1 MSFWKIA
8 WRNIEQRGLAS
19 ALTALSMALGVAVMI
34 VVIVVYAVTVRQFQ
48 QNAQGYN
55 LIVGGKG
62 GSLQLV
68 LSTVYHIGQPLYPIP
83 YTYYQKFLPGGEFAD
98 SVAVAIPQCL
108 GDSYE
113 APNGTHFRVIGT
125 SPDLFDK
132 IEYGRES
139 DGTSLR
145 YQFQEGGRN
154 LREAGQLHGRAF
166 HDAAY
171 EAVVGSIVAAQAGL
185 KLGDDIQPTHGIG
198 GDGHKHDG
206 FEVVGIL
213 KPTGT
218 ANDRAVFINI
228 EGFYRL
234 EGHALAEDTEHAEE
248 SKEHPAAHTAPDTV
262 KQAAAHDHHDEA
274 GHKDEHAHKE
284 GEHAEEH
291 AHEHKD
297 AEHAD
302 EAKAHAA
309 EHAHDEKEH
318 AAEKAGSEKEHAAE
332 HAVEKHQEAGHDHAE
347 HPHEHPHPAGAHD
360 EKAHG
365 EHKHAE
371 HAHEEHGHD
380 EHGHHHGHIDEP
392 LPIDQREVTSILVL
406 CRDNPLYAMGLDM
419 GINKGKDRI
428 AQAVAPAR
436 EVAMLLN
443 SIVGPMRIV
452 LLVLTVLVV
461 IVAGISIL
469 VSIYNS
475 MNERSHDI
483 AVMRALG
490 ASRNAVMGIILV
502 ESILL
507 SLGGGLLGM
516 LLGHG
521 IIGVASPYV
530 LERTGIAL
538 GLFEF
543 DWQELVL
550 IPGLVVLA
558 SLVGFLPALAAYRTD
573 VAKSLAGSR

>member
-1 MSFWKIA
+1 MQ
-8 WRNIEQRGLAS
+8 QRGLAS

-34 VVIVVYAVTVRQFQ
+34 VVIVVYGVTVRQFE

-83 YTYYQKFLPGGEFAD
+83 YTYYQKFLPGGEFGD

-108 GDSYE
+108 GDSYQ
-113 APNGTHFRVIGT
+113 APNGTMFRVIGT
-125 SPDLFDK
+125 TPDLFDK
-132 IEYGRES
+132 IEYGRLS
-139 DGTSLR
+139 DGTPLR
-145 YQFQEGGRN
+145 YEFQNGGRN
-154 LREAGQLHGRAF
+154 LRDASQLHGAAF
-166 HDAAY
+166 HDAAF
-171 EAVVGSIVAAQAGL
+171 EAVVGSIVASQAGL
-185 KLGDDIQPTHGIG
+185 KLGDEIQPTHGIG

-206 FEVVGIL
+206 FKLVGVL

-234 EGHALAEDTEHAEE
+234 EGHALAEEKAEGE
-248 SKEHPAAHTAPDTV
+248 TGR
-262 KQAAAHDHHDEA
+262 Q
-274 GHKDEHAHKE
+274 GE
-284 GEHAEEH
+284 GEHAGE
-291 AHEHKD
+291 A
-297 AEHAD
+297 HAD
-302 EAKAHAA
+302 EHKHE
-309 EHAHDEKEH
+309 EHAHDEHHDGEH
-318 AAEKAGSEKEHAAE
+318 A
-332 HAVEKHQEAGHDHAE
+332 D
-347 HPHEHPHPAGAHD
+347 GAKPQASG
-360 EKAHG
+360 EHG
-365 EHKHAE
+365 EAD
-371 HAHEEHGHD
+371 HEEHADESHLGSESHAEGEHSHD
-380 EHGHHHGHIDEP
+380 EHGESHPHPGPLPEGEGESAEHEHHHHGHIDEP

-406 CRDNPLYAMGLDM
+406 CKDNPLYSMALDM

-428 AQAVAPAR
+428 AQAVAPTR
-436 EVAMLLN
+436 EVSLLLN
-443 SIVGPMRIV
+443 SIVGPVRIV
-452 LLVLTVLVV
+452 LLVLTILVV

-490 ASRNAVMGIILV
+490 ASRNAVMAIVLV

-507 SLGGGLLGM
+507 AVGGGLIGV

-521 IIGVASPYV
+521 IIGMASPYV
-530 LERTGIAL
+530 VERTGITL
-538 GLFEF
+538 SLFEF
-543 DWQELVL
+543 DWQELVV
-550 IPGLVVLA
+550 IPGLVLLA

-573 VAKSLAGSR
+573 VAKALAGSR

>member
-8 WRNIEQRGLAS
+8 WRNIQQRGLAS

-34 VVIVVYAVTVRQFQ
+34 AVIVIYAVAVRQFD

-83 YTYYQKFLPGGEFAD
+83 YTYYQKFLPGGEFGD
-98 SVAVAIPQCL
+98 SVEVAIPQCL

-113 APNGTHFRVIGT
+113 APNGTLFRVIGT

-132 IEYGRES
+132 IEYGRKS
-139 DGTSLR
+139 DGTPLR
-145 YQFQEGGRN
+145 YEFQDGGRN
-154 LREAGQLHGRAF
+154 LRDASQLHGHAF
-166 HDAAY
+166 HEAAF
-171 EAVVGSIVAAQAGL
+171 EAVVGSVVASQARL
-185 KLGDDIQPTHGIG
+185 KLGDEIQPTHGMG
-198 GDGHKHDG
+198 RDGHKHDG
-206 FEVVGIL
+206 FKVVGIL

-234 EGHALAEDTEHAEE
+234 EGHALAEEEHADEGGE
-248 SKEHPAAHTAPDTV
+248 SGV
-262 KQAAAHDHHDEA
+262 EA
-274 GHKDEHAHKE
+274 GGVAKPQADGEHAHADHD
-284 GEHAEEH
+284 G
-291 AHEHKD
+291 HEHKD
-297 AEHAD
+297 ADHHEDEHKDSDHHEDEHKDGSKERAEEHEHEHEGHAKGEHEHEEHA
-302 EAKAHAA
+302 EKGAEGGTEPAGAAKPHADG
-309 EHAHDEKEH
+309 EHAHAD
-318 AAEKAGSEKEHAAE
+318 
-332 HAVEKHQEAGHDHAE
+332 
-347 HPHEHPHPAGAHD
+347 HD
-360 EKAHG
+360 EKGH
-365 EHKHAE
+365 EHE
-371 HAHEEHGHD
+371 GHEHD
-380 EHGHHHGHIDEP
+380 EHGHHHHGHIDEP
-392 LPIDQREVTSILVL
+392 LPIEQREVTSILVL
-406 CRDNPLYAMGLDM
+406 CKENPLLSLGLDM

-436 EVAMLLN
+436 EVALLMN
-443 SIVGPMRIV
+443 GIVGPIRLV
-452 LLVLTVLVV
+452 LLVLTILVV
-461 IVAGISIL
+461 VVAGISIL

-490 ASRNAVMGIILV
+490 ASRNAVMGIILF

-507 SLGGGLLGM
+507 SLGGGLIGV

-521 IIGVASPYV
+521 LIGLASPYV
-530 LERTGIAL
+530 VERTGIAL
-538 GLFEF
+538 SLFEF
-543 DWQELVL
+543 DWQELIL
-550 IPGLVVLA
+550 IPGLMILA

-573 VAKSLAGSR
+573 VAKALAGSR